1 MNQNKKDELDK
12 KWNAI
17 VLKALSD
24 EGFKKK
30 LIKDPTSVMVENGLS
45 IPEGCKVGETAGG
58 IVGLQLPPNASDD
71 LKEEATWWKWR
82 LEMTHDFGKD
92 ERKGA
97 SLASDGAPLM
107 DATPEMQARK
117 KNIDLDLLF

>member
-1 MNQNKKDELDK
+1 MEQNKKGELNK

-30 LIKDPTSVMVENGLS
+30 LVKDPASVMVENGLS
-45 IPEGCKVGETAGG
+45 IPEGCKIGEASGG

-71 LKEEATWWKWR
+71 IKEEAKWWRWR
-82 LEMTHDFGKD
+82 LEMTHNFGKD
-92 ERKGA
+92 EQKSSSEA
-97 SLASDGAPLM
+97 SSSAPLIDM
-107 DATPEMQARK
+107 TPEM
-117 KNIDLDLLF
+117 